1 MAIATTRGIP
11 TFFVTRRVAS
21 EDGDGAE
28 EDVVFAQRIALA
40 NERGAEDARSD
51 PNARGGL

>member
-51 PNARGGL
+51 PSARGGL